1 MATGLVVAILL
12 CLLLAL
18 ALAAKLPVV
27 RPQKPGRQ

>member
-18 ALAAKLPVV
+18 TLAAKLPVA
-27 RPQKPGRQ
+27 RSQKPGRQ